1 MSNLPLKKFSLVRP
15 TVQTT
20 FHVDFDWWKQHDSN
34 WRVYLHSCLC
44 SEHQVAFTNLEE
56 GYMIDW
62 VDKDSAEVTRVD
74 GLEHILMT
82 HCSLQPEFLDM
93 NMPLVDA
100 VFRVFIAHN
109 NTPMNSIQL
118 AEFTGKS
125 SDIILRT
132 LTGPQV
138 YKGIRPIQK

>member
-1 MSNLPLKKFSLVRP
+1 
-15 TVQTT
+15 
-20 FHVDFDWWKQHDSN
+20 
-34 WRVYLHSCLC
+34 
-44 SEHQVAFTNLEE
+44 
-56 GYMIDW
+56 
-62 VDKDSAEVTRVD
+62 
-74 GLEHILMT
+74 
-82 HCSLQPEFLDM
+82 M

-138 YKGIRPIQK
+138 YKGIRPIQN